1 MALFPG
7 GVEVVLNHGQIL
19 LFGSAA
25 AGYGRRGFHHRQS
38 RRLVVF
44 CGVFLQGALLGNIA
58 ALLVGQLDSVDS
70 AARPV
75 LEMLI

>member
-1 MALFPG
+1 MGKFCCLVLRRQGTVGVGSTTGRSG
-7 GVEVVLNHGQIL
+7 G
-19 LFGSAA
+19 F
-25 AGYGRRGFHHRQS
+25 
-38 RRLVVF
+38 VVF